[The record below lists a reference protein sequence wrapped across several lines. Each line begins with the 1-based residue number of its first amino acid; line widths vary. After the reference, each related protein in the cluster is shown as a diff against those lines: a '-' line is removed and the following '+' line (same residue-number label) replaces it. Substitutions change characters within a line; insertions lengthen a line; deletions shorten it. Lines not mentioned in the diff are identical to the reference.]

1 MRLNG
6 WQRLHRRGRLL
17 LPHVPQSVSGHSIK
31 TSEPRRG
38 EARFPRLLVLLS
50 RYGSYDINNFLDDD
64 QRQDMTSEP
73 CPIPEGMTLE
83 QYEAITRPV
92 GGPHRE
98 LLEADPQLAA
108 EHQRYIDSRL
118 AELKAKYPEHDRRYP
133 SSPRKDAA

>member
-1 MRLNG
+1 M
-6 WQRLHRRGRLL
+6 HPRGVNDD
-17 LPHVPQSVSGHSIK
+17 HANSVCG
-31 TSEPRRG
+31 
-38 EARFPRLLVLLS
+38 LLVLLS

-73 CPIPEGMTLE
+73 CPIPEGMPIE

-108 EHQRYIDSRL
+108 ERQRYIDTRL
-118 AELKAKYPEHDRRYP
+118 AELKAKYPEHDRRFP
-133 SSPRKDAA
+133 SSPRKVAA